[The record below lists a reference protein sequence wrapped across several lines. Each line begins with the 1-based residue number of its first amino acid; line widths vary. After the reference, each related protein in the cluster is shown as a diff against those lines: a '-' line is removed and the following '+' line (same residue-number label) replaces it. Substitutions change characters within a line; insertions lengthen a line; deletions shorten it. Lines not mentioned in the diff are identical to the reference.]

1 MALNVQNSSPT
12 PKPLAPSGGLNK
24 ESPRGQKEQGRT
36 SEIPAPFDKYPVLGL
51 KIDTKL
57 FIKAPLHTP
66 PPPPLQ
72 HNTFFP
78 APLNVKL
85 KLIEFSGNGK
95 PQHYKAVYFIVHGL
109 V

>member
-1 MALNVQNSSPT
+1 MALNLQSSSPT

-24 ESPRGQKEQGRT
+24 ESPWGQKEQGHT
-36 SEIPAPFDKYPVLGL
+36 SEIPAPFDKYPMLGL

-57 FIKAPLHTP
+57 FVKGPLHTP

-72 HNTFFP
+72 HNIFFP

-85 KLIEFSGNGK
+85 KLSEFSGNWK
-95 PQHYKAVYFIVHGL
+95 PQHYKAVYFIIYGL